1 MSLVRRLPVVMS
13 FFVLMLTLSVLS
25 PMAPR
30 GWTTGK
36 YYEDV
41 PDREAKS
48 PDAFVIESNGST
60 GSVRSSGRVESRLT
74 QSADASRMIHAA
86 SLRKNSVVASDHS
99 TAASRDDQRR
109 PARLRGAEPFQ
120 EDGNSR
126 RDSVRP
132 VEDDG
137 SLDLIHY
144 ESTHDL
150 PKEPPETV
158 ESVIDGIL
166 TGRYQSPA
174 TRRALRVMS
183 EQQATNLFREVSERI
198 DARSLEP
205 ARYENRVRRAMRN
218 LHVAMGNEA
227 FLDAAGISS
236 MARPSATF
244 RHALSHLASA
254 GGAQDL
260 QDAVGV
266 MTSVMRQGEEIAGI
280 SEAIV
285 GFEFTSASLDAL
297 DPFSGLELADPES
310 VLESEHRELI
320 RTTNL
325 LDEQI
330 VGVGLEVREDP
341 DGLKVVRCLK
351 ESPAAEAN
359 IQAGDVI
366 HHIDGQRIRGMK
378 LTSSVDLLK
387 GPAGSEMTIQISGR
401 DGRERELVLIRRTVR
416 VWTVHDVRILDG
428 TEVGYFSLSRF
439 SQNSPAEVDK
449 ALELLHRQGMKSLV
463 VDIRGNPGGLLNT
476 CVEICD
482 RFLPCGTIVST
493 RGRLTSDDMVLKAT
507 YGKTWRVPIV
517 VMIDGDSASAS
528 EIFAAAIR
536 ENRRGLVVGSRSYGK
551 GTVQTH
557 FPLTSV
563 RGDLRLT
570 TAEFY
575 SPAGF
580 RMAGFGVTPDIEVQ
594 TGDGSDEHDSVLAE
608 AARIAQGSEV
618 QELARAAGSCRTED
632 DSARND
638 VSLDGIIDPGHPG
651 TTIL

>member
-1 MSLVRRLPVVMS
+1 
-13 FFVLMLTLSVLS
+13 
-25 PMAPR
+25 
-30 GWTTGK
+30 
-36 YYEDV
+36 
-41 PDREAKS
+41 
-48 PDAFVIESNGST
+48 
-60 GSVRSSGRVESRLT
+60 
-74 QSADASRMIHAA
+74 
-86 SLRKNSVVASDHS
+86 
-99 TAASRDDQRR
+99 
-109 PARLRGAEPFQ
+109 
-120 EDGNSR
+120 
-126 RDSVRP
+126 
-132 VEDDG
+132 
-137 SLDLIHY
+137 
-144 ESTHDL
+144 
-150 PKEPPETV
+150 
-158 ESVIDGIL
+158 
-166 TGRYQSPA
+166 
-174 TRRALRVMS
+174 
-183 EQQATNLFREVSERI
+183 
-198 DARSLEP
+198 
-205 ARYENRVRRAMRN
+205 
-218 LHVAMGNEA
+218 
-227 FLDAAGISS
+227 
-236 MARPSATF
+236 
-244 RHALSHLASA
+244 
-254 GGAQDL
+254 
-260 QDAVGV
+260 
-266 MTSVMRQGEEIAGI
+266 
-280 SEAIV
+280 
-285 GFEFTSASLDAL
+285 
-297 DPFSGLELADPES
+297 
-310 VLESEHRELI
+310 
-320 RTTNL
+320 
-325 LDEQI
+325 
-330 VGVGLEVREDP
+330 
-341 DGLKVVRCLK
+341 
-351 ESPAAEAN
+351 
-359 IQAGDVI
+359 
-366 HHIDGQRIRGMK
+366 
-378 LTSSVDLLK
+378 
-387 GPAGSEMTIQISGR
+387 
-401 DGRERELVLIRRTVR
+401 
-416 VWTVHDVRILDG
+416 VHDVRILDG